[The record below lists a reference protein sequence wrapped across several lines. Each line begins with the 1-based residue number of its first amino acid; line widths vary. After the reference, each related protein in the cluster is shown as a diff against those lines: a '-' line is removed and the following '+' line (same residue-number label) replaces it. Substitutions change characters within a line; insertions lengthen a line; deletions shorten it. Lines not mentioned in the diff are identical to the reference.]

1 MNPCNYGYSPIYEE
15 EQEEIRTYEFLT
27 PKEIME
33 ELAIGKNTL
42 YRLLNTGKLPA
53 FRIGKL
59 WRVRR
64 TDLEEFGGRQK

>member
-1 MNPCNYGYSPIYEE
+1 MNPCNYGYIPIYEE

-27 PKEIME
+27 PKEVME

-42 YRLLNTGKLPA
+42 YRLLNSGELPA

-59 WRVRR
+59 WRVKRSE
-64 TDLEEFGGRQK
+64 LERWRVN